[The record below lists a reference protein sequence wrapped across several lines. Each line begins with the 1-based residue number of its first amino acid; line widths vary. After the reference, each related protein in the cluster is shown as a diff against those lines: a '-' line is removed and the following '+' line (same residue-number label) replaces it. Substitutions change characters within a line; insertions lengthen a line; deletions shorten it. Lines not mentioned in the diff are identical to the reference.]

1 MDAPI
6 ETACPD
12 GRSAGYREGRNGGR
26 RGSVELWRA
35 RISKCPLHCVVG
47 EAGLEP
53 AHPFGHRN
61 LNPARLPIPPLAHE
75 SAAEAY
81 PSTLL

>member
-1 MDAPI
+1 MLFGQENDLAVTGL
-6 ETACPD
+6 EF
-12 GRSAGYREGRNGGR
+12 GNY
-26 RGSVELWRA
+26 L
-35 RISKCPLHCVVG
+35 VVG

-53 AHPFGHRN
+53 AHPLGHRN

-81 PSTLL
+81 PSTLLSIYIGFWPYGLPERPPHR

>member
-1 MDAPI
+1 
-6 ETACPD
+6 
-12 GRSAGYREGRNGGR
+12 
-26 RGSVELWRA
+26 
-35 RISKCPLHCVVG
+35 VG